1 MEELVK
7 LVVQKTGISQE
18 AAEKAVEVV
27 LGFLKEKL
35 PTPLNSQ
42 IENLAGSPGKLD
54 DVTKGLKNFLG
65 K

>member
-1 MEELVK
+1 MQELVK
-7 LVVQKTGISQE
+7 LVMQKTGISQE

-35 PTPLNSQ
+35 PAPLNSQ
-42 IENLAGSPGKLD
+42 IDSLAGSSDKLD